1 MFDIKEVGET
11 TFFKQS
17 SLIAPTVTL
26 TSGVSTVDGV
36 STLSLNYTSTNA
48 VSLVINQ
55 GIGSVAI
62 QGTGVTKPVS
72 EISHLSYNGVIS
84 YTITATSSDGLV
96 ATATTTATLP
106 TQQTSTNRT
115 CIAVIDESSSQ
126 TTNGMEVKWNNFR
139 TSWPD
144 RVFYL
149 LSATGETNSGNTI
162 NTLCVPPSFLEEA
175 DPAKV
180 ESS

>member
-1 MFDIKEVGET
+1 MFDIKEVGAT

-62 QGTGVTKPVS
+62 QGTGVTKPVNDVLNLSS
-72 EISHLSYNGVIS
+72 E
-84 YTITATSSDGLV
+84 
-96 ATATTTATLP
+96 
-106 TQQTSTNRT
+106 
-115 CIAVIDESSSQ
+115 
-126 TTNGMEVKWNNFR
+126 
-139 TSWPD
+139 
-144 RVFYL
+144 
-149 LSATGETNSGNTI
+149 
-162 NTLCVPPSFLEEA
+162 
-175 DPAKV
+175 
-180 ESS
+180 